1 MDTRYKMLKIQSRES
16 CIREYR
22 RIPKEW
28 IQDTKCWRYK
38 VQEHVS
44 ENTGGYINNGYRIQ
58 NIEDTKYRIL
68 YQRIQENTWTMDTGY
83 KMLKI
88 QSTGTCIR
96 EYWRIPKQKQNKK
109 LKIQSTGS
117 YIREYRRIPDLN

>member
-44 ENTGGYINNGYRIQ
+44 ENTGGYLNKNK
-58 NIEDTKYRIL
+58 TKNWRYKVQDPIS
-68 YQRIQENTWTMDTGY
+68 ENTGGYLIWTN
-83 KMLKI
+83 LK
-88 QSTGTCIR
+88 
-96 EYWRIPKQKQNKK
+96 WNLKKRIPNNNKHYFNYVFLLEG
-109 LKIQSTGS
+109 LKK
-117 YIREYRRIPDLN
+117 